1 MRHLLFERKARIE
14 EVASGPAAGLL
25 VKRVKVARRCFLLG
39 AAALAAAR
47 LARAQVRRPR
57 RLGLLATTDE
67 KTVRPFFLDAF
78 LAGMRDLGY
87 ELERDLKLDIRYARG
102 EMSRLPALADELIA
116 LGPDVLLGIEPAVI
130 VLAGKTSSIPI
141 VLAGSSDPVA
151 AGLVKSLAQPGTNVT
166 GMAHLYHDLVAKQI
180 ELLLEMAP
188 ATSRV
193 ALLTDSTYPSRER
206 FEQQARVSA
215 TAKGLRLTIAP
226 VQDAE
231 GVRRAFERFTAE
243 RADGIIVGASG
254 TMVFL
259 RHEIMRQAEKA
270 RIPAIYAQSDTV
282 REGGLASYGADL
294 PASYRRDVPRFVDR
308 ILKGEKPSDL
318 PIQRTTKYELAINL
332 KAARDIGLSIPKSI
346 VLRADE
352 VIE

>member
-1 MRHLLFERKARIE
+1 
-14 EVASGPAAGLL
+14 V
-25 VKRVKVARRCFLLG
+25 RRRRFLLG
-39 AAALAAAR
+39 ATAFAAAPLALAQAR
-47 LARAQVRRPR
+47 KPR

-130 VLAGKTSSIPI
+130 VLAGKTRSIPI

-151 AGLVKSLAQPGTNVT
+151 AGLVKSLARPGTNVT

-180 ELLLEMAP
+180 ELLLEMSP

-193 ALLTDSTYPSRER
+193 ALLNDATSLSRER
-206 FEQQARVSA
+206 FEREAQASA
-215 TAKGLRLTIAP
+215 TAKGLWLIMAM

-231 GVRRAFERFTAE
+231 GVRRAFERFRVE
-243 RADGIIVGASG
+243 QADGIIVGPSG

-259 RHEIMRQAEKA
+259 RHEIMKQANA
-270 RIPAIYAQSDTV
+270 AGMPAMYAQSDTV

-294 PASYRRDVPRFVDR
+294 PTSYRRDVPRFVDR

-332 KAARDIGLSIPKSI
+332 KAARDIGLSIPKSV
-346 VLRADE
+346 VLRADKVFE
-352 VIE
+352 